1 MNEIK
6 KFEQE
11 VSENIERMY
20 EDAELVKKSLEWEV
34 ETSKYKYSYNFSWM
48 GRPIIQYPQDI
59 VAMQEIIWRVQP
71 DVIIETGIAHG
82 GSLVYYASL
91 LELIGK
97 GKIIGVDIDIREYNR
112 EEIEKHKMYKRITL
126 IEGDSTSE
134 EVVQAVSKHIA
145 QNDKV
150 MVILDSNHT
159 YDHVSKEL
167 TLYSGFVTKES
178 YLVVFDTI
186 IEDEPENQYTDR
198 PWGKGNNP
206 KIAVYDF
213 LKKNKRFVI
222 DKKIEKKL
230 LVTVAPSGYLYC
242 VE

>member
-1 MNEIK
+1 MNEIS

-11 VSENIERMY
+11 VNENIERMY
-20 EDAELVKKSLEWEV
+20 EDIELVKKSLEWEV

-59 VAMQEIIWRVQP
+59 VAMQEIIWKVQP

-97 GKIIGVDIDIREYNR
+97 GKIIGVDIDIRDHNR
-112 EEIEKHKMYKRITL
+112 KEIEKHKMYKRITL
-126 IEGDSTSE
+126 IEGDSTSDE
-134 EVVQAVSKHIA
+134 IVQAISKHIS

-167 TLYSGFVTKES
+167 NLYSGFVTKSS
-178 YLVVFDTI
+178 YLVVFDTV
-186 IEDEPENQYTDR
+186 IEDEPENQYIDR

-206 KIAVYDF
+206 KMAVYDF
-213 LKKNKRFVI
+213 LEKNKRFVI